1 MCQLIYHIFNDIA
14 IYFVLVLKGVNP
26 FPTKQ
31 KRLFQEN
38 SSFFVQ
44 SHAKFSSNA
53 LRITADV
60 CCTQAGHELIV
71 YFIHRKSLW

>member
-14 IYFVLVLKGVNP
+14 IYFVLVLNGVNP

-38 SSFFVQ
+38 SSFLF
-44 SHAKFSSNA
+44 N
-53 LRITADV
+53 LM
-60 CCTQAGHELIV
+60 
-71 YFIHRKSLW
+71 